1 MQDYFVF
8 YWPRRVQAKKTN
20 QPGPGLIDTKSEKHV
35 DCPIQCA
42 SRIYDSPSAKEGRI
56 L

>member
-1 MQDYFVF
+1 V
-8 YWPRRVQAKKTN
+8 KKTN
-20 QPGPGLIDTKSEKHV
+20 QPGLDLIDTKREKHV
-35 DCPIQCA
+35 DCPVQRA